1 MKALLISDVEC
12 PALWDYFRPERLRGA
27 DLIISCGDLKR
38 EYLEFLVTM
47 SGKPVFYVP
56 GNHDG
61 GYVKNPPE
69 GCECLDDK
77 VICYRGVRFLG
88 FGGCKRYNLETYQYT
103 EKEMTRRIR
112 RAGRQIRK
120 NGARQRQRCRC
131 ARQMCRV
138 LARLCIGAQAKGRSV
153 LRFWACG
160 ARGVPAAGRR
170 WLSARQSKSPGTA
183 VPGRGLPLAAARGQ
197 AALGRPR
204 GQGRCGK
211 GGATKTSRLAS
222 FRLPGSCR
230 RVCRGSSSCAA
241 GCAG

>member
-112 RAGRQIRK
+112 QAGRQIRK
-120 NGARQRQRCRC
+120 NGGVDVVVTHAAPTGLGDRKDPAHQGFDCFRDLMDQHKPAFLVHGHVHMNYDRDIP
-131 ARQMCRV
+131 
-138 LARLCIGAQAKGRSV
+138 RLMTYGDTTIINAYERY
-153 LRFWACG
+153 LLEI
-160 ARGVPAAGRR
+160 PEN
-170 WLSARQSKSPGTA
+170 P
-183 VPGRGLPLAAARGQ
+183 
-197 AALGRPR
+197 
-204 GQGRCGK
+204 
-211 GGATKTSRLAS
+211 
-222 FRLPGSCR
+222 
-230 RVCRGSSSCAA
+230 
-241 GCAG
+241 

>member
-112 RAGRQIRK
+112 QAGRQIRK
-120 NGARQRQRCRC
+120 NGGVDVVVTHAAPTGLGDRKDPAHQGFDCFRDLMDQHKPAFLVHGHVHMNYDRDIP
-131 ARQMCRV
+131 
-138 LARLCIGAQAKGRSV
+138 RLMTYGDTTIINAYERYLLEIPEKG
-153 LRFWACG
+153 L
-160 ARGVPAAGRR
+160 
-170 WLSARQSKSPGTA
+170 LH
-183 VPGRGLPLAAARGQ
+183 
-197 AALGRPR
+197 
-204 GQGRCGK
+204 
-211 GGATKTSRLAS
+211 
-222 FRLPGSCR
+222 
-230 RVCRGSSSCAA
+230 
-241 GCAG
+241 

>member
-103 EKEMTRRIR
+103 EKEMTRRIG

-120 NGARQRQRCRC
+120 NGGVDVVVTHAAPTGLGDRKDPAHQGFDCFRDLMDQHKPAFLVHGHVHMNYDRDIP
-131 ARQMCRV
+131 
-138 LARLCIGAQAKGRSV
+138 RLMTYGDTTIINAYERY
-153 LRFWACG
+153 LLEI
-160 ARGVPAAGRR
+160 PDN
-170 WLSARQSKSPGTA
+170 P
-183 VPGRGLPLAAARGQ
+183 
-197 AALGRPR
+197 
-204 GQGRCGK
+204 
-211 GGATKTSRLAS
+211 
-222 FRLPGSCR
+222 
-230 RVCRGSSSCAA
+230 
-241 GCAG
+241 

>member
-112 RAGRQIRK
+112 QAGRQIRK
-120 NGARQRQRCRC
+120 NGGVDVVVTHAAPTGLGDRKDPAHQGFDCFRDLMDQHKPAFLVHGHVHMNYDRDIP
-131 ARQMCRV
+131 
-138 LARLCIGAQAKGRSV
+138 RLMTYGDTTIINAYERY
-153 LRFWACG
+153 LLEI
-160 ARGVPAAGRR
+160 PE
-170 WLSARQSKSPGTA
+170 SP
-183 VPGRGLPLAAARGQ
+183 
-197 AALGRPR
+197 
-204 GQGRCGK
+204 
-211 GGATKTSRLAS
+211 
-222 FRLPGSCR
+222 
-230 RVCRGSSSCAA
+230 
-241 GCAG
+241 

>member
-1 MKALLISDVEC
+1 MRALLISDVEC

-120 NGARQRQRCRC
+120 NGGVDVVVTHAAPTGLGDRKDPAHQGFDCFRDLMDQHKPAFLVHGHVHMNYDRDIP
-131 ARQMCRV
+131 
-138 LARLCIGAQAKGRSV
+138 RLMTYGDTTIINAYERY
-153 LRFWACG
+153 LLEI
-160 ARGVPAAGRR
+160 PE
-170 WLSARQSKSPGTA
+170 SP
-183 VPGRGLPLAAARGQ
+183 
-197 AALGRPR
+197 
-204 GQGRCGK
+204 
-211 GGATKTSRLAS
+211 
-222 FRLPGSCR
+222 
-230 RVCRGSSSCAA
+230 
-241 GCAG
+241 